1 MRQENTPRRRGRR
14 RADAP
19 DGREALIRA
28 ATRHF
33 ADYGFEAAGL
43 RAIAKAANVAP
54 NLVAVHFGGK
64 DGLWQAC
71 VDSFGQMLEE
81 KIAALQALVADEQ
94 MPTGDRLE
102 LVIRMTAVFYD
113 QRTDVR
119 GFIAR
124 GSLEPSP
131 KGQIIAERLLQPFYE
146 AARPLIQK
154 GIDESIIP
162 IQDPALVFVMINA
175 TLGQPDRMASA
186 LAVLSP
192 ETSTDRVSERAGEAL
207 AQLMLSRRAP

>member
-1 MRQENTPRRRGRR
+1 MRQENTSRRRGRR

-33 ADYGFEAAGL
+33 ADFGFEAAGL

-71 VDSFGQMLEE
+71 VDSFAQMLEG
-81 KIAALQALVADEQ
+81 KIAALQALATDEK
-94 MPTGDRLE
+94 MSARDRLE
-102 LVIRMTAVFYD
+102 LIIRMTASFYD
-113 QRTDVR
+113 QSADVR

-124 GSLEPSP
+124 GSLEPAP
-131 KGQIIAERLLQPFYE
+131 KGQIIAEQLLQPLYE
-146 AARPLIQK
+146 AARPLIQQ
-154 GIDESIIP
+154 GIDEAIIP

-186 LAVLSP
+186 LAILSP
-192 ETSTDRVSERAGEAL
+192 HTTRDRVSERVGEAL
-207 AQLMLSRRAP
+207 SRLLLK

>member
-33 ADYGFEAAGL
+33 ADFGYEAAGL

-64 DGLWQAC
+64 EGLWQAC
-71 VDSFGQMLEE
+71 VDSFGQMLEG
-81 KIAALQALVADEQ
+81 KIAALQALAADEQ
-94 MPTGDRLE
+94 MSARDRLE
-102 LVIRMTAVFYD
+102 LIIRMTASFYD
-113 QRTDVR
+113 QSADVR

-124 GSLEPSP
+124 GSLEPVP
-131 KGQIIAERLLQPFYE
+131 KGQIIAEQLLQPLYE
-146 AARPLIQK
+146 AARPLIQQ
-154 GIDESIIP
+154 GIDEKIIP

-175 TLGQPDRMASA
+175 TLGQPDHMATA

-192 ETSTDRVSERAGEAL
+192 DTPRDHVSERVGEAL
-207 AQLMLSRRAP
+207 TRLLLN

>member
-33 ADYGFEAAGL
+33 ADFGYEAAGL

-64 DGLWQAC
+64 EGLWQAC
-71 VDSFGQMLEE
+71 VDSFGQMLEG
-81 KIAALQALVADEQ
+81 KIAALQALAADEQ
-94 MPTGDRLE
+94 MSARDRLE
-102 LVIRMTAVFYD
+102 LIIRMTASFYD
-113 QRTDVR
+113 QSADVR

-124 GSLEPSP
+124 GSLEPVP
-131 KGQIIAERLLQPFYE
+131 KGQIIAEQLLQPLYE
-146 AARPLIQK
+146 AARPLIQQ
-154 GIDESIIP
+154 GIDEKIIP
-162 IQDPALVFVMINA
+162 IQDPALVFVMINV

-192 ETSTDRVSERAGEAL
+192 DTPRDRVSERVGEAL
-207 AQLMLSRRAP
+207 TRLLLN

>member
-33 ADYGFEAAGL
+33 ADFGFEAAGL

-71 VDSFGQMLEE
+71 VDSFAQMLEG
-81 KIAALQALVADEQ
+81 KIAALQALATDEK
-94 MPTGDRLE
+94 MSARDRLE
-102 LVIRMTAVFYD
+102 LIIRMTASFYD
-113 QRTDVR
+113 QSADVR

-124 GSLEPSP
+124 GSLEPAP
-131 KGQIIAERLLQPFYE
+131 KGQIIAEQLLQPLYE
-146 AARPLIQK
+146 AARPLIQQ
-154 GIDESIIP
+154 GIDETLIP

-186 LAVLSP
+186 LAILSP
-192 ETSTDRVSERAGEAL
+192 DTPRDRVSERVGEAL
-207 AQLMLSRRAP
+207 SRLLLK

>member
-1 MRQENTPRRRGRR
+1 MRQENTLRRRGRR

-33 ADYGFEAAGL
+33 ADFGYEAAGL

-64 DGLWQAC
+64 EGLWQAC
-71 VDSFGQMLEE
+71 VDSFGQMLEG
-81 KIAALQALVADEQ
+81 KIAALQALAADEQ
-94 MPTGDRLE
+94 MSARDRLE
-102 LVIRMTAVFYD
+102 LIIRMTASFYD
-113 QRTDVR
+113 QSADVR

-124 GSLEPSP
+124 GSLEPVP
-131 KGQIIAERLLQPFYE
+131 KGQIIAEQLLQPLYE
-146 AARPLIQK
+146 AARPLIQQ
-154 GIDESIIP
+154 GIDEKIIP

-175 TLGQPDRMASA
+175 TLGQPDRMATA

-192 ETSTDRVSERAGEAL
+192 DTPRDHVSERVGEAL
-207 AQLMLSRRAP
+207 TRLLLN

>member
-28 ATRHF
+28 ATRRF

-43 RAIAKAANVAP
+43 RAIADAANVAP
-54 NLVAVHFGGK
+54 NLVAVHFGNK

-71 VDSFGQMLEE
+71 VSAFAKMLED
-81 KIAALQALVADEQ
+81 KIAALQALAADEQ
-94 MPTGDRLE
+94 TSVRERLE
-102 LVIRMTAVFYD
+102 LVIHMTATFYD
-113 QRTDVR
+113 QSPDMR

-124 GSLEPSP
+124 GGLEPGP
-131 KGQIIAERLLQPFYE
+131 KGQIIAERLLQPLYE
-146 AARPLIQK
+146 AARPLIQQ
-154 GIDESIIP
+154 GIDEKIIP

-175 TLGQPDRMASA
+175 TLGQPDRMSSA

-192 ETSTDRVSERAGEAL
+192 DTPRDRASERVGAAL
-207 AQLMLSRRAP
+207 TQLLLG

>member
-33 ADYGFEAAGL
+33 ADFGYEAAGL

-64 DGLWQAC
+64 EGLWQAC
-71 VDSFGQMLEE
+71 VDSFGQMLEG
-81 KIAALQALVADEQ
+81 KIAALQALAADEQ
-94 MPTGDRLE
+94 MSARDRLE
-102 LVIRMTAVFYD
+102 LIIRMTASFYD
-113 QRTDVR
+113 QSADVR

-124 GSLEPSP
+124 GSLEPVP
-131 KGQIIAERLLQPFYE
+131 KGQIIAEQLLQPLYE
-146 AARPLIQK
+146 AARPLIQQ
-154 GIDESIIP
+154 GIDEKIIP

-175 TLGQPDRMASA
+175 TLGQPDRMATA

-192 ETSTDRVSERAGEAL
+192 DTPSDHVSERVGEAL
-207 AQLMLSRRAP
+207 TRLLLN